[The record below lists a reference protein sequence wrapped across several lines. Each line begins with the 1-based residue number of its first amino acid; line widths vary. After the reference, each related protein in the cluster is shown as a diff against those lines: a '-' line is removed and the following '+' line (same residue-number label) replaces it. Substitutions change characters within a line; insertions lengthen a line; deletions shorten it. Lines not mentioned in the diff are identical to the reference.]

1 MGYVRFFRRV
11 RVAPGLTVNFSKHG
25 ASLSAG
31 FRGAHVTV
39 GRTGIR
45 RTVGVPGTGVF
56 YTSRTGYH
64 SGLHSGHHFAQ
75 AQRELVH
82 RRSSRNILITL
93 GLCVLFGLIGMHHFY
108 AGNYI
113 RGIFMLVLSLTGY
126 GLIITIPW
134 WIIDTLIILF
144 GSFTDGQGDRIQW

>member
-1 MGYVRFFRRV
+1 MGYMRFFRRV

-31 FRGAHVTV
+31 FRGAHVTI

-56 YTSRTGYH
+56 YTSHKGYH

-75 AQRELVH
+75 AQRELVRH
-82 RRSSRNILITL
+82 RSSRHILVALLI
-93 GLCVLFGLIGMHHFY
+93 CVVFGLLGFHHFY

-113 RGIFMLVLSLTGY
+113 RGILMLLLSLSVY

-134 WIIDTLIILF
+134 WLSDTVFILF
-144 GSFTDGQGDRIQW
+144 GSYTDGRGNRIQW